1 MVSTAVSSGRVVALD
16 PRRQESAALQGARS
30 PTAMAADHRPKPAD
44 GAAEGV

>member
-16 PRRQESAALQGARS
+16 PRRQESALQGARS

-44 GAAEGV
+44 CAAEGI